1 MNAFATGMKDLMR
14 SEMEKEKDKLQ
25 SVIAGLE
32 ERLAKTTAAQIQSS
46 SSSSWESSYAKFDH
60 LDVDTR
66 EEMEVQI
73 DLARSNLR
81 RLNEKMES
89 KSCPHNHPCLCC
101 SQNRSAEIEVM
112 SMTTSQRIE
121 KMKEFKLDGNAL
133 FHVNKSREALE
144 KYKLALIYYEYCF
157 DAVGDKKRELEH
169 VRLLCLLNAA
179 ACTLELESYAQCI
192 EFCDEALE
200 IDDRNPKAFY
210 RRGKAHRLLNRH
222 DLARR
227 DLEIANE
234 LSKGGK
240 GCKDIRREMMLL
252 QQCEERYKQATL
264 EFAQRAIDGPR
275 KTNDNVKE

>member
-1 MNAFATGMKDLMR
+1 MNAFAAGMKDLMK
-14 SEMEKEKDKLQ
+14 SEMEKERDKLQ
-25 SVIAGLE
+25 GVIVGLE
-32 ERLAKTTAAQIQSS
+32 ARLAQATATPPRSS

-73 DLARSNLR
+73 DLARSNLI

-89 KSCPHNHPCLCC
+89 KSCSHNHPCCC

-121 KMKEFKLDGNAL
+121 KMKEFKLNGNA
-133 FHVNKSREALE
+133 FFQVNKSRAALE

-157 DAVGDKKRELEH
+157 DAIGDEKRELEH

-179 ACTLELESYAQCI
+179 ACTLGLELYAQCI
-192 EFCDEALE
+192 EFCNEALE
-200 IDDRNPKAFY
+200 IDDNNPKAFY

-240 GCKDIRREMMLL
+240 GCNDIRREIMLL
-252 QQCEERYKQATL
+252 QQCEEQYKQATL
-264 EFAQRAIDGPR
+264 EFAQRAIGGPR
-275 KTNDNVKE
+275 KTDDNEKE